1 MCNPNLS
8 ATALMKSRSEYKKD
22 ADFYNFDLG
31 LPYSERSTA
40 LTREILEECY
50 TVCGVPYR
58 MSRFAKQEEQV
69 TMGIDQGDTLW
80 IEVSATDMVTGKRK
94 IIYAESVNQ
103 SQFEDGDPFQR
114 IPDLVAKFHCQVA
127 VIDAM
132 PNKTSSR
139 KLRDL
144 FFNNPQFGCKV
155 YTAYYT
161 TNKDGD
167 IFIKDDE
174 RVVNIDRTETFKWV
188 YNRINNHEIA
198 IPTGAEIIDDVWIT
212 HMCNLQKEAYE
223 DEQTGD
229 IKEVFVKTGP
239 DHFNHAHLYDEV
251 AWQIL
256 QREVVKIEQNT
267 QHVIA
272 SVSRMQDRNRSG
284 GVLSRV
290 FGGNFDRRRRR

>member
-1 MCNPNLS
+1 MNREQLERTISYNNHAITMSNIAISLLMGGNPQNKELRGYHVDKMCNPNLS

-114 IPDLVAKFHCQVA
+114 IPD
-127 VIDAM
+127 
-132 PNKTSSR
+132 
-139 KLRDL
+139 
-144 FFNNPQFGCKV
+144 
-155 YTAYYT
+155 
-161 TNKDGD
+161 
-167 IFIKDDE
+167 
-174 RVVNIDRTETFKWV
+174 
-188 YNRINNHEIA
+188 
-198 IPTGAEIIDDVWIT
+198 
-212 HMCNLQKEAYE
+212 
-223 DEQTGD
+223 
-229 IKEVFVKTGP
+229 
-239 DHFNHAHLYDEV
+239 
-251 AWQIL
+251 
-256 QREVVKIEQNT
+256 
-267 QHVIA
+267 
-272 SVSRMQDRNRSG
+272 RN
-284 GVLSRV
+284 
-290 FGGNFDRRRRR
+290 GNMFL